1 MTKLEDNIEKYSK
14 RGMIPAVTKGKKRW
28 RVTNKEGNQEILL
41 TSSSLHHRLSK
52 GDIVK
57 VEKNIEKYYAEGK
70 KLKSKY
76 VGDWKD
82 VTEYYKI

>member
-1 MTKLEDNIEKYSK
+1 MTKLEENIEKYSK
-14 RGMIPAVTKGKKRW
+14 RDMIPAVTKGKKLW
-28 RVTNKEGNQEILL
+28 RATNKEGNQDVLL

-57 VEKNIEKYYAEGK
+57 VEKNIEKYYAEGT

-76 VGDWKD
+76 ESDWKD
-82 VTEYYKI
+82 VTEYYKM